1 MRGRWRGRSRGGIGN
16 RSIGGISQERGV
28 DQLNASND
36 GPNRFLAFTDR
47 LSECD
52 EVAVDEQGWGLR
64 NKGTGRAVGW
74 AADMRAVMGAEIDE
88 VCLQA
93 MGR

>member
-16 RSIGGISQERGV
+16 RSIGGISQDRGV

-36 GPNRFLAFTDR
+36 GPDRFLAFTDG

-52 EVAVDEQGWGLR
+52 EVAVD
-64 NKGTGRAVGW
+64 
-74 AADMRAVMGAEIDE
+74 
-88 VCLQA
+88 
-93 MGR
+93 